1 MIQRPPRSTRTD
13 TLFPYTTLFRSGYPS
28 LPVHLVR
35 ECGQKHCHRCPRV
48 GFPTPVRR
56 PLGPIALLVP
66 DREPGDR
73 PGPANGAARDETASF
88 MGFHGISWDVV
99 GVNGMTAVSLGLTGV
114 KRGFSAERDVL
125 GRTRSAFGRNT
136 ARNRQRFI
144 VLDRKS
150 VVEGKR

>member
-1 MIQRPPRSTRTD
+1 MLERGVEDHSGRVLLLEGGAKGRRD
-13 TLFPYTTLFRSGYPS
+13 GYPS

-73 PGPANGAARDETASF
+73 PGPANGAAWDETASRSEESRS
-88 MGFHGISWDVV
+88 GKEC
-99 GVNGMTAVSLGLTGV
+99 VSTCRCRCTPSL
-114 KRGFSAERDVL
+114 
-125 GRTRSAFGRNT
+125 
-136 ARNRQRFI
+136 
-144 VLDRKS
+144 
-150 VVEGKR
+150 